1 MRGPPLLAL
10 THSTKQDAICDDMLS
25 LIWRSASLKL
35 PLGGRLLLPLRGRNN
50 SVKIAIVRARET
62 AASPSPSRRHTPAA
76 GGTQRVEAADPA
88 PRQLIRSLF
97 RLLRIMRFMLIYIY
111 FWLTFK
117 GLAADYTRCSQIE
130 IRVRSEYRDDEI
142 HVLENKESKSAVC

>member
-1 MRGPPLLAL
+1 MNEVILVQGCRGVSCVMRGPPLAL
-10 THSTKQDAICDDMLS
+10 SHNTKQDAICDDMLS

-62 AASPSPSRRHTPAA
+62 ATSPSPSRHHTPAA
-76 GGTQRVEAADPA
+76 GGTQRVEAAAAAA

-111 FWLTFK
+111 SWLIFK
-117 GLAADYTRCSQIE
+117 GLAADYTRCSRIE
-130 IRVRSEYRDDEI
+130 IRV
-142 HVLENKESKSAVC
+142 

>member
-1 MRGPPLLAL
+1 M
-10 THSTKQDAICDDMLS
+10 
-25 LIWRSASLKL
+25 
-35 PLGGRLLLPLRGRNN
+35 
-50 SVKIAIVRARET
+50 
-62 AASPSPSRRHTPAA
+62 
-76 GGTQRVEAADPA
+76 EAADPA

-111 FWLTFK
+111 FWLTFN

-142 HVLENKESKSAVC
+142 HVLENKESKSAVCLFAFVIFKSNMFLHKFLHPV